1 MESQKERGAGKAG
14 QSTKKKV
21 FENLM
26 LFRSQGR
33 EAWRIKRNQSGRESA
48 KYNAL
53 KIKGG

>member
-14 QSTKKKV
+14 QPTEEKV

-26 LFRSQGR
+26 LLRSQGR
-33 EAWRIKRNQSGRESA
+33 KTWRIKRNQRGIESG
-48 KYNAL
+48 KCNAL

>member
-14 QSTKKKV
+14 QSTEEKV

-33 EAWRIKRNQSGRESA
+33 EAWRIKRNQRGREST